1 MNQLSDPIAVFDSGM
16 GGISVLREMTKLMP
30 NEDFIYYG
38 DSKHAP
44 YGTKTLEEVRALTI
58 EHITYLI
65 KEKHAKAVA
74 VACNTATS
82 AAVRILRDMYPDL
95 PLVGVEPAIKP
106 AVLATGHAKVVVMAT
121 PMTLREEKFH
131 KLESLYDEQADI
143 YPLPCPGLM
152 EFVEQGILS
161 GEKLETFLHN
171 LLDPYKDKDITGIVL
186 GCTHY
191 PFLKETIQKMLAK
204 ADPLLATLPLFL
216 SSDKGYQKT
225 TRKLFLEVYSSLD
238 YHYSEWIHIGDNKFA
253 DDTQPSRLGIH
264 TQPVSVPEL
273 DDYEKH
279 MAAYIEE
286 YGMHSVVKLF
296 RNFRLEEHT
305 DKETF
310 AYKYA
315 SLYFV
320 PYVHW
325 AVHDALKRGYKT
337 LYFISRDG
345 YYLKLM
351 ADAVIES
358 KGLPL
363 RTKYIYGS
371 RKAWR
376 VPSFIDKVDEE
387 FFEPYGNF
395 SGVRNFNKLLSA
407 LLIDEATFDKFFP
420 ELGYLKTTKRYSD
433 QLISDVSQK
442 LKRSDAYKEHLLA
455 VAKKQRVIVSDYLRQ
470 EINFDEPFAF
480 VEYWGRGYT
489 QDCLTRLLADA
500 AGHEVDDPMY
510 YVRSIYPTIGKSIRY
525 NYTCNTHSV
534 VFAESIFANLPYR
547 TIETYEEKNGR
558 IEPVFNSCEN
568 DEEMNQALKTY
579 LVRFAKDF
587 CALNLE
593 DEFTTGHYLYDFG
606 MANFKQTTD
615 DPILLNVFGSLKDAV
630 ALGERAEEYA
640 PPVTFR
646 TIVDWMHGKSYH
658 TKSFEMSMK
667 KSKFIYRWIYKSYCY
682 YCDNIRG
689 KIFKNKY

>member
-1 MNQLSDPIAVFDSGM
+1 
-16 GGISVLREMTKLMP
+16 
-30 NEDFIYYG
+30 
-38 DSKHAP
+38 
-44 YGTKTLEEVRALTI
+44 
-58 EHITYLI
+58 
-65 KEKHAKAVA
+65 
-74 VACNTATS
+74 
-82 AAVRILRDMYPDL
+82 
-95 PLVGVEPAIKP
+95 
-106 AVLATGHAKVVVMAT
+106 
-121 PMTLREEKFH
+121 
-131 KLESLYDEQADI
+131 
-143 YPLPCPGLM
+143 
-152 EFVEQGILS
+152 
-161 GEKLETFLHN
+161 
-171 LLDPYKDKDITGIVL
+171 
-186 GCTHY
+186 
-191 PFLKETIQKMLAK
+191 
-204 ADPLLATLPLFL
+204 
-216 SSDKGYQKT
+216 
-225 TRKLFLEVYSSLD
+225 
-238 YHYSEWIHIGDNKFA
+238 
-253 DDTQPSRLGIH
+253 
-264 TQPVSVPEL
+264 
-273 DDYEKH
+273 

-358 KGLPL
+358 KGLQL

-470 EINFDEPFAF
+470 EIDFNEPFAF

-640 PPVTFR
+640 PPVTFQ